1 MHRRCASLK
10 KSLAFASVFSGA
22 PEPVSEEK
30 TVNNCFF
37 KRCPIKQGAEGARV
51 SSDAQ
56 GLCDSDV
63 RTHVSNVGLECG
75 SSHKRKTTPYGVVSF
90 MVHLQGFEPGTH

>member
-1 MHRRCASLK
+1 MRKRK
-10 KSLAFASVFSGA
+10 KPRHKTRLGA

-63 RTHVSNVGLECG
+63 RTHVSNVGLEYG
-75 SSHKRKTTPYGVVSF
+75 SSHKRKRGYRTE
-90 MVHLQGFEPGTH
+90 LQLVIFLIVKNNP

>member
-1 MHRRCASLK
+1 MNNTNKNPPSYESGFCLVHLNRLAK
-10 KSLAFASVFSGA
+10 K
-22 PEPVSEEK
+22 K
-30 TVNNCFF
+30 TVNYCFF

-56 GLCDSDV
+56 RLCGSDV

-75 SSHKRKTTPYGVVSF
+75 GSHKRKTTPFGVASF

>member
-1 MHRRCASLK
+1 MRKRK
-10 KSLAFASVFSGA
+10 KPRHKTRLGA
-22 PEPVSEEK
+22 PEPVNEEK

-63 RTHVSNVGLECG
+63 RTHVSNVGVECG
-75 SSHKRKTTPYGVVSF
+75 GSHKRKTTPYGVVSF
-90 MVHLQGFEPGTH
+90 MGLQDRITTP